1 MHIFSVPKVS
11 PVCIDGKSAEAKWT
25 ALDPVDECCRAL
37 NRKPFRLLHSLVGS
51 SLLSLDA
58 LEAVAHDKVKRK
70 DGFYFDAGDLTYTD
84 KWGTVPVPN
93 LTVSEIFQRLETV
106 GAWIIM
112 HHLELDPAYKAIQD
126 EFGDFFRANIA
137 SPEDAKLLRNPDF
150 QVFITSPGRKT
161 PYHFDEEANF
171 LMQVQGSKTIWICD
185 PLDRNVTTEDEI
197 ERFHAGEVRTAGTF
211 KPQAE
216 KAATEFTLMPGEA
229 VHIPMHAAH
238 WVQNHDAV
246 SISVALDFEFPRW
259 KYSDIYKA
267 NYYLR
272 KMGLSPRAPGRS
284 VLADRSKAALIGGLR
299 TAKQYIT

>member
-1 MHIFSVPKVS
+1 MNIFSVPKVS
-11 PVCIDGKSAEAKWT
+11 PVCIDGKSVETKWT
-25 ALDPVDECCRAL
+25 ALDPADECRRAL
-37 NRKPFRLLHSLVGS
+37 NRKPFRLLHSLVGN

-70 DGFYFDAGDLTYTD
+70 DDFYFDAGDLAFTD
-84 KWGTVPVPN
+84 KWGTVPAAN
-93 LTVSEIFQRLETV
+93 LTVSEIFRQLETV

-126 EFGDFFRANIA
+126 EFGDFFRTNIA
-137 SPEDAKLLRNPDF
+137 SPADAKLLRNPDF
-150 QVFITSPGRKT
+150 QVFISSPRRKT
-161 PYHFDEEANF
+161 PYHFDEETNF

-211 KPQAE
+211 KPEAE
-216 KAATEFTLMPGEA
+216 KTATEFILMPGEA

-238 WVQNHDAV
+238 WVRNHDAV

-272 KMGLSPRAPGRS
+272 KLGLSPRAPGRT
-284 VLADRSKAALIGGLR
+284 VLTDRSKAALVGGLR
-299 TAKQYIT
+299 TVKQFIT